1 MRQEVVEEF
10 QKLTRF
16 EKLAKEYFPQIWE
29 FFEMLEET
37 TLTSFHQ
44 TGPTASTGEEER
56 PVTITNFHQTGPTA
70 STGKEERPV
79 TTVTN
84 FHQTICTAST
94 GKEERPVT
102 TITNFDQTVCATSTE
117 EEERPV
123 TAVTNFDQT
132 VCTARTEEEETI
144 DRLIE
149 EVYQSKDTIFNI
161 VDILA
166 EIYDLQFFFFLL
178 YF

>member
-10 QKLTRF
+10 QKLKRF

-37 TLTSFHQ
+37 NFHQ

-56 PVTITNFHQTGPTA
+56 PVTTVTNFHQTVCTA
-70 STGKEERPV
+70 STGEERPV

-84 FHQTICTAST
+84 FHQTVCTAST
-94 GKEERPVT
+94 GEKERPVT

-117 EEERPV
+117 KEERPV

-132 VCTARTEEEETI
+132 VCTARTEEEQTT
-144 DRLIE
+144 DRLIQ
-149 EVYQSKDTIFNI
+149 EVYRSKDTIFNI
-161 VDILA
+161 EDILA
-166 EIYDLQFFFFLL
+166 EIYDL
-178 YF
+178 

>member
-10 QKLTRF
+10 QKLKRF

-44 TGPTASTGEEER
+44 TGPTASTGE
-56 PVTITNFHQTGPTA
+56 
-70 STGKEERPV
+70 EERPV

-166 EIYDLQFFFFLL
+166 EIYDLKFFFFLL